1 MMLSDFD
8 NRQIVL
14 VVDDNPESLSMV
26 AAAIEDAGMTVLVAR
41 DGQTALELVT
51 RIKPDVVL
59 MDAVMPGLDGFE
71 TCARLKSGPDMIH
84 APIIFMTGLSEP
96 EHILRGL
103 DVGGVDYVTK
113 PVNPDE
119 LIARLTVH
127 LTNAKMIESAQN
139 AVDAGG
145 RPVMAVTE
153 DGHLNWT
160 SPEAKKLI
168 DQLNGFTDGNDRL
181 TNSKLLAWLSQLV
194 KTPLSQSLPF
204 HLGKK
209 DNMLEISLLGI
220 RTPKEILLSIEK
232 HSNIDPK
239 KLLIREFSLTSR
251 EAEIL
256 IWLSRGK
263 TNRDIGEI
271 LSISARTV
279 NKHLEQIF
287 QKLGVDNRTSA
298 AVMTDRICQKAGSG
312 IRDA

>member
-1 MMLSDFD
+1 MILSDFD
-8 NRQIVL
+8 HRRQIVL

-26 AAAIEDAGMTVLVAR
+26 ATAIEEAGMTVLVAR

-51 RIKPDVVL
+51 RIQPDVVL

-103 DVGGVDYVTK
+103 EVGGVDYVTK

-139 AVDAGG
+139 ALDAGG
-145 RPVMAVTE
+145 RPVLAVTE
-153 DGHLNWT
+153 EGQLIWA
-160 SPEAKKLI
+160 SPEAKKLV
-168 DQLNGFTDGNDRL
+168 DQLANFVDDGNRL
-181 TNSKLLAWLSQLV
+181 TNPKMLDWLSQLV
-194 KTPLSQSLPF
+194 KTPLSQTLPF
-204 HLGKK
+204 RLGKK
-209 DNMLEISLLGI
+209 DDLMEICLLGI
-220 RTPKEILLSIEK
+220 RTPREILLSIEK
-232 HSNIDPK
+232 ISDTDPK
-239 KLLIREFSLTSR
+239 KALISEFSLTAR

-263 TNRDIGEI
+263 TNRDIGDI

-298 AVMTDRICQKAGSG
+298 AVITDRICRKAG
-312 IRDA
+312 AV